1 MIWYICL
8 LASLAIFLCAVC
20 GSLALLQLPKRKNK
34 KRSILRAGNV
44 FAAGLSLSAVLLFIP
59 LYYPLIEDSSAFI
72 HWLEVILLSIHNT
85 VRLFIVDGEFTFV
98 LEKTAALAEGL
109 RSSYNLVAS
118 VLFFL
123 APFLTFGFV
132 LSFVASLSARWRYL
146 MGYFNDAYIFSELNQ
161 KSLALA
167 RDLKKNDPSRVIVF
181 TDIFERNDESSYE
194 IIENAK
200 MLGAILFKND
210 ITVVNFKFH
219 SKKSKLYFF
228 IIGENEAENI
238 NQTLLLATPP
248 KSVHNRFNGY
258 DIDRKDTRLYLFSNK
273 SVSEQQL
280 SSVNT
285 QHLKIRR
292 VNDVQSLVYNLLYE
306 DGNILFEKAVPAKSP
321 EEEKTISALIVGMG
335 LHGSEMVK
343 GLSWFCQM
351 AGYRL
356 QITAL
361 DKDKHAESKFRAI
374 CPELMDAKHNND
386 FTTPGEA
393 HYSINIHGSVDVS
406 HFKFNELL
414 ANIGDVSYV
423 MVALGNDDL
432 NIQTAIKI
440 RTLLGRDG
448 KYPFIHAIVYNSEK
462 QSLLQHDFTNYA
474 NISYNLTMI
483 GDLATNYSEKCILQ
497 SKLEELALDRHMAY
511 TKTWTANLPE
521 EERRAEL
528 DKAEREFWKY
538 DYNYRSSTASVIHRK
553 YKSICG
559 IPGIDKPKEER
570 TEDEKLLI
578 RTLEHQRWNAYV
590 RSEGFVLPKAGMKR
604 DKLAMTHD
612 MLVPYDDLSEAE
624 KAKDDD

>member
-1 MIWYICL
+1 MIWYVCFFSSLCLFL
-8 LASLAIFLCAVC
+8 LAIV
-20 GSLALLQLPKRKNK
+20 GSVILIQTPQRKYK
-34 KRSILRAGNV
+34 KRVLLRAGNV
-44 FAAGLSLSAVLLFIP
+44 FAAGLALSAVLLFVP
-59 LYYPLIEDSSAFI
+59 LYYPMITESSGLI
-72 HWLEVILLSIHNT
+72 HWVEVILLSIHNT

-98 LEKTAALAEGL
+98 LERTKSLVGWLQT
-109 RSSYNLVAS
+109 SYNLLAS

-132 LSFVASLSARWRYL
+132 LSFFASMSARWRYL

-200 MLGAILFKND
+200 AIGAILFKND
-210 ITVVNFKFH
+210 ITIINFRIH
-219 SKKSKLYFF
+219 SKKTKLYFF

-238 NQTLLLATPP
+238 NQTLLLSTPP
-248 KSVHNRFNGY
+248 QKGHHRFNGY
-258 DIDRKDTRLYLFSNK
+258 DIDRGDTRLYLFSNK
-273 SVSEQQL
+273 SISEQQL
-280 SSVNT
+280 SSVST
-285 QHLKIRR
+285 KYLKIRR

-306 DGNILFEKAVPAKSP
+306 DGQLLFDKAIPAKTP
-321 EEEKTISALIVGMG
+321 DGEKTISALVVGMG
-335 LHGSEMVK
+335 LHGTEMVK

-351 AGYRL
+351 TGYHL

-361 DKDKHAESKFRAI
+361 DKDKHAESKFRAGY
-374 CPELMDAKHNND
+374 PELLDEKHNHD

-393 HYSINIHGSVDVS
+393 HYGIDIYGNVDVS
-406 HFKFNELL
+406 HFKFNEILEK
-414 ANIGDVSYV
+414 IDDVSYV
-423 MVALGNDDL
+423 LVALGDDDL

-440 RTLLGRDG
+440 RTLLGRSG
-448 KYPFIHAIVYNSEK
+448 KKPFIHAIVYNTEK
-462 QSLLQHDFTNYA
+462 QALLQHDFTNYA
-474 NISYNLTMI
+474 NISYDLSMI
-483 GDLATNYSEKCILQ
+483 GDLSTNYSEKCILQ
-497 SKLEELALDRHMAY
+497 SDLEQLALDRHMAY

-521 EERRAEL
+521 EDRNREL
-528 DKAEREFWKY
+528 EKAEREFWKY
-538 DYNYRSSTASVIHRK
+538 DYNYRSSTASVIHRR

-570 TEDEKLLI
+570 TDDEKLLI

-590 RSEGFVLPKAGMKR
+590 RSEGFVLPKPGMKR

-612 MLVPYDDLSEAE
+612 LLIPYDDLSEEE

>member
-1 MIWYICL
+1 MIWYVCFFAALTIFL
-8 LASLAIFLCAVC
+8 LAVG
-20 GSLALLQLPKRKNK
+20 GSLLLLQLPQKKNK
-34 KRSILRAGNV
+34 KRRILRAGNV
-44 FAAGLSLSAVLLFIP
+44 FAAGLATSAVLLFIP
-59 LYYPLIEDSSAFI
+59 LYHPMIVDASGFLR
-72 HWLEVILLSIHNT
+72 WLEIILLSIHNT

-98 LEKTAALAEGL
+98 LERTASLAEGL
-109 RSSYNLVAS
+109 QSSYNLLAS
-118 VLFFL
+118 ILFFL

-132 LSFVASLSARWRYL
+132 LSFVASMSARWRYL

-200 MLGAILFKND
+200 ALGAILFKND
-210 ITVVNFKFH
+210 ITVVNFRIH
-219 SKKSKLYFF
+219 SKKTKLYFF

-248 KSVHNRFNGY
+248 KSGNNQYNGY

-280 SSVNT
+280 SSVAT
-285 QHLKIRR
+285 QYLKIRR

-306 DGNILFEKAVPAKSP
+306 DGALLFEKAVPAKAP
-321 EEEKTISALIVGMG
+321 DQEKNISALIVGMG
-335 LHGSEMVK
+335 LHGTEMVK

-351 AGYRL
+351 VGYRL
-356 QITAL
+356 EITAL

-374 CPELMDAKHNND
+374 CPELMDEKHNKD

-393 HYSINIHGSVDVS
+393 HYAINIHGDVDVN
-406 HFKFNELL
+406 HFKFNKLL
-414 ANIGDVSYV
+414 DEMGDVSYV
-423 MVALGNDDL
+423 LVALGNDDL

-440 RTLLGRDG
+440 RTLLGRSG
-448 KYPFIHAIVYNSEK
+448 KNPFIHTIVYNSEK

-497 SKLEELALDRHMAY
+497 SDLEELALKRHMAY
-511 TKTWTANLPE
+511 TETWTADLPE
-521 EERRAEL
+521 EDRRREL
-528 DKAEREFWKY
+528 EKAEKEFWKY

-559 IPGIDKPKEER
+559 ISGIDKPKEER
-570 TEDEKLLI
+570 TEEEKLVI

-590 RSEGFVLPKAGMKR
+590 RSEGFVLPKKGMKR

-612 MLVPYDDLSEAE
+612 MLVPYDDLSDAE